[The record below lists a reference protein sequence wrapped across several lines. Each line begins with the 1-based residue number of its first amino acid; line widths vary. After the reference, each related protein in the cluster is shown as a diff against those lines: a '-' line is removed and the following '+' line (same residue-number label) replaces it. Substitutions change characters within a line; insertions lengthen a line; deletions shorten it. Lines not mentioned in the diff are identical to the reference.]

1 MEYLELLKKL
11 EELVKAPS
19 YQIVGKLKDIPL
31 LRTSTEGVINLSVLR
46 GDKLDRIT
54 KDPIAG
60 LASPKPQ
67 LDYVPIIRDVEKGK
81 ELHSIF
87 IVNLKGEE
95 YELASPKMRITSIA
109 YDEKSVVFTGSSR
122 DSTALYI
129 VEDGKLRKIVDIP
142 PMSEITDVDG
152 DYIAGFGVFTKNFRS
167 SQIFLADKSGEV
179 KVITPKE
186 GSVNITNKLKE
197 GKLYFTSDYEY
208 SGEREWIY
216 TYDVKSG
223 EIKRVK
229 FAYDDLEK
237 SQPTSLLIEPDDMLV
252 IASKNGE
259 SKLYIDGKEIKTPE
273 GNVTGATKVGNQ
285 VYFTHT
291 HLLRKSA
298 IYLYDLRDSTTR
310 VVIDSGMSIKGKVE
324 FVKIKNGD
332 VEVPTFIVTPE
343 NKKDIGVIYV
353 HGGPWSSV
361 DNKWDTFI
369 ASLLINGYIVI
380 APNFRGSTGY
390 GNKFMLM
397 DIGDIG
403 GGDLS
408 DVVRVRDYVV
418 EKKVVNKV
426 GIMGY
431 SYGGYMTLLA
441 LGKEPD
447 KWDFGIAGAAVADW
461 VEMYELADS
470 AFKGFIIMAFNG
482 YNKELMKERS
492 PITYV
497 ENVKAPLCI
506 IQPQNDSRTP
516 ALPILKYS
524 LRLQELGK
532 RFELHLIPDM
542 GHIPYTVDDV
552 MKLLLPAVLF
562 LERETKKEKS

>member
-11 EELVKAPS
+11 EELIKVPS
-19 YQIVGKLKDIPL
+19 YLIVGKLKDIPL
-31 LRTSTEGVINLSVLR
+31 LWTSTEGVFNLSVLR

-54 KDPIAG
+54 KEPIAG
-60 LASPKPQ
+60 LANPKSQ

-87 IVNLKGEE
+87 VVNLKGEE

-109 YDEKSVVFTGSSR
+109 YDEKSVVFTGSSQ

-142 PMSEITDVDG
+142 PISAITDVDG
-152 DYIAGFGVFTKNFRS
+152 DYIAGFGVFTKYFRS
-167 SQIFLADKSGEV
+167 SEIFLADKSGEV

-186 GSVNITNKLKE
+186 GSVNITNTLKE
-197 GKLYFTSDYEY
+197 RKLYFTSDYEY

-223 EIKRVK
+223 EIRRVK

-237 SQPTSLLIEPDDMLV
+237 SQPTSLSIEPDDKLV

-259 SKLYIDGKEIKTPE
+259 SKLYINGKEIKTPE
-273 GNVTGATKVGNQ
+273 GNVTGDTKVGDQ

-310 VVIDSGMSIKGKVE
+310 VVINSSVSIKGKVE
-324 FVKIKNGD
+324 FLKVKNGD
-332 VEVPTFIVTPE
+332 VEVPTFIITPE

-361 DNKWDTFI
+361 DNSWDTFI

-408 DVVRVRDYVV
+408 DVVRVRDYVI

-447 KWDFGIAGAAVADW
+447 KWDFGIAGAAIADW
-461 VEMYELADS
+461 VEMYELGDS
-470 AFKGFIIMAFNG
+470 LSKGFIIMAFNG
-482 YNKELMKERS
+482 DNKELMKERS

-506 IQPQNDSRTP
+506 IQSQNDSRTP

-532 RFELHLIPDM
+532 KFELHLIPDM
-542 GHIPYTVDDV
+542 GHIPYTMDDM
-552 MKLLLPAVLF
+552 MKVVLPVVLF

>member
-11 EELVKAPS
+11 EELIKVPS
-19 YQIVGKLKDIPL
+19 YLIVGKLKDIPL
-31 LRTSTEGVINLSVLR
+31 LWTSTEGVFNLSVLR

-54 KDPIAG
+54 KEPIAG
-60 LASPKPQ
+60 LANPKSQ

-87 IVNLKGEE
+87 VVNLKGEE

-109 YDEKSVVFTGSSR
+109 YDEKSVVFTGSSQ

-142 PMSEITDVDG
+142 PISAITDVDG
-152 DYIAGFGVFTKNFRS
+152 DYIAGFGVFTKYFRS
-167 SQIFLADKSGEV
+167 SEIFLADKSGEV

-186 GSVNITNKLKE
+186 GSVNITNTLKE
-197 GKLYFTSDYEY
+197 RKLYFTSDYEY

-223 EIKRVK
+223 EIRRVK

-237 SQPTSLLIEPDDMLV
+237 SQPTSLSIEPDDKLV

-259 SKLYIDGKEIKTPE
+259 SKLYINGKEIKTPE
-273 GNVTGATKVGNQ
+273 GNVTGATKVGDQ

-310 VVIDSGMSIKGKVE
+310 VVMNSSVSIKGKVE
-324 FVKIKNGD
+324 FLKVKNGD
-332 VEVPTFIVTPE
+332 VEVPTFIITPE

-361 DNKWDTFI
+361 DNSWDTFI

-403 GGDLS
+403 GGDIS
-408 DVVRVRDYVV
+408 DVVRVRDYVI

-447 KWDFGIAGAAVADW
+447 KWDFGIAGAAIADW
-461 VEMYELADS
+461 VEMYELGDS
-470 AFKGFIIMAFNG
+470 LSKGFIIMAFNG
-482 YNKELMKERS
+482 DNKELMKERS

-506 IQPQNDSRTP
+506 IQSQNDSRTP

-532 RFELHLIPDM
+532 KFELHLIPDM
-542 GHIPYTVDDV
+542 GHIPYTMDDM
-552 MKLLLPAVLF
+552 MKVVLPVVLF

>member
-11 EELVKAPS
+11 EELIKVPS

-31 LRTSTEGVINLSVLR
+31 LWTSTEGVFNLSVLR

-60 LASPKPQ
+60 LANPKSQ

-87 IVNLKGEE
+87 VVNLKGEE

-109 YDEKSVVFTGSSR
+109 YDEKSVVFTGSSH

-129 VEDGKLRKIVDIP
+129 VEDGKLRKIADIP
-142 PMSEITDVDG
+142 PISAITDVNG
-152 DYIAGFGVFTKNFRS
+152 DYIAGFGVFTKYFRS
-167 SQIFLADKSGEV
+167 SEIFLADKSGEV

-186 GSVNITNKLKE
+186 GSVNVTNTLKE

-208 SGEREWIY
+208 SGEREWVY

-223 EIKRVK
+223 EIRRVK
-229 FAYDDLEK
+229 FTYDDLEK
-237 SQPTSLLIEPDDMLV
+237 SQPTSLSIEPDDKLV

-259 SKLYIDGKEIKTPE
+259 SKLYINGKEIKTPE
-273 GNVTGATKVGNQ
+273 GNVTGATKVGDQ

-298 IYLYDLRDSTTR
+298 MYLYDLRDSTTR
-310 VVIDSGMSIKGKVE
+310 VVINSSVSIKGKVE
-324 FVKIKNGD
+324 FLKVKNGD
-332 VEVPTFIVTPE
+332 VEVPTFIITPE

-361 DNKWDTFI
+361 DNAWNTFI

-408 DVVRVRDYVV
+408 DVVRVRDYVI

-447 KWDFGIAGAAVADW
+447 KWDFGIAGAAIADW
-461 VEMYELADS
+461 VEMYELGDS
-470 AFKGFIIMAFNG
+470 LSKGFIIMAFNG
-482 YNKELMKERS
+482 DNKELMKERS

-506 IQPQNDSRTP
+506 IQSQNDSRTP

-532 RFELHLIPDM
+532 KFELHLIPDM
-542 GHIPYTVDDV
+542 GHIPYTMDDV
-552 MKLLLPAVLF
+552 MKVVLPVVLF
-562 LERETKKEKS
+562 LERETKREKS

>member
-11 EELVKAPS
+11 EELIKAPS
-19 YQIVGKLKDIPL
+19 YLIVGKLKDIPL
-31 LRTSTEGVINLSVLR
+31 LWTSTEGVFNLSVLR

-54 KDPIAG
+54 KDPIVG
-60 LASPKPQ
+60 LANPKSQ

-87 IVNLKGEE
+87 VVNLKGEE
-95 YELASPKMRITSIA
+95 YELASPKVRITSIA
-109 YDEKSVVFTGSSR
+109 YDEKSVVFTGSSQ

-142 PMSEITDVDG
+142 PISAITDVDG
-152 DYIAGFGVFTKNFRS
+152 DYIAGFGVFTKYFRS
-167 SQIFLADKSGEV
+167 SEIFLADKSGEV

-186 GSVNITNKLKE
+186 GSVNITNILKE

-223 EIKRVK
+223 EIRRVK

-237 SQPTSLLIEPDDMLV
+237 SQPTSLSIDPDDKLV

-259 SKLYIDGKEIKTPE
+259 SKLYINGKEIKTPE
-273 GNVTGATKVGNQ
+273 GNVTGATKVGDQ

-298 IYLYDLRDSTTR
+298 MYLYDLRDSTTR
-310 VVIDSGMSIKGKVE
+310 VVINSSVSIKGKVE
-324 FVKIKNGD
+324 FLKVKNGD
-332 VEVPTFIVTPE
+332 VEVPTFIITPE

-361 DNKWDTFI
+361 DNSWDTFI

-408 DVVRVRDYVV
+408 DVVRVRDYVI

-447 KWDFGIAGAAVADW
+447 KWDFGIAGAAIADW
-461 VEMYELADS
+461 VEMYELGDS
-470 AFKGFIIMAFNG
+470 LSKGFIIMAFNG
-482 YNKELMKERS
+482 DNKELMKERS

-506 IQPQNDSRTP
+506 IQSQNDSRTP

-532 RFELHLIPDM
+532 KFELHLIPDM
-542 GHIPYTVDDV
+542 GHIPYTMDDM
-552 MKLLLPAVLF
+552 MKVVLPVVLF